1 FIEQNSSIFFTEDP
15 FFINYF
21 YYLIIALIKK
31 CLMPPKTPIC
41 TSIPLFTPF
50 PEHTQ
55 GLTDIVHQFCKC
67 ISHLAS
73 SVWFPFFYA
82 DTIRDVMANFES
94 SQRHPTGE
102 VKMSNVS
109 AQKTHSLRILRM
121 TELTAILG
129 ISRSSIYEKLNPK
142 SRYYDAEF
150 PKPVR
155 LGAASVGWRSTAID
169 EWIASRT
176 V

>member
-1 FIEQNSSIFFTEDP
+1 
-15 FFINYF
+15 
-21 YYLIIALIKK
+21 
-31 CLMPPKTPIC
+31 
-41 TSIPLFTPF
+41 
-50 PEHTQ
+50 
-55 GLTDIVHQFCKC
+55 
-67 ISHLAS
+67 
-73 SVWFPFFYA
+73 
-82 DTIRDVMANFES
+82 MANFES

-155 LGAASVGWRSTAID
+155 LGAASVGWRFTAID

>member
-1 FIEQNSSIFFTEDP
+1 
-15 FFINYF
+15 
-21 YYLIIALIKK
+21 
-31 CLMPPKTPIC
+31 
-41 TSIPLFTPF
+41 
-50 PEHTQ
+50 
-55 GLTDIVHQFCKC
+55 
-67 ISHLAS
+67 
-73 SVWFPFFYA
+73 
-82 DTIRDVMANFES
+82 MANFES

-109 AQKTHSLRILRM
+109 EQKAHPLCILRM

-155 LGAASVGWRSTAID
+155 LGLHLLAGELLLLTSGSLP
-169 EWIASRT
+169 EPFNFFEKNKG
-176 V
+176 

>member
-1 FIEQNSSIFFTEDP
+1 
-15 FFINYF
+15 
-21 YYLIIALIKK
+21 
-31 CLMPPKTPIC
+31 
-41 TSIPLFTPF
+41 
-50 PEHTQ
+50 
-55 GLTDIVHQFCKC
+55 
-67 ISHLAS
+67 
-73 SVWFPFFYA
+73 
-82 DTIRDVMANFES
+82 
-94 SQRHPTGE
+94 
-102 VKMSNVS
+102 MSNVS
-109 AQKTHSLRILRM
+109 APKTQTLSILRM

-150 PKPVR
+150 PRPVR

>member
-1 FIEQNSSIFFTEDP
+1 
-15 FFINYF
+15 
-21 YYLIIALIKK
+21 
-31 CLMPPKTPIC
+31 
-41 TSIPLFTPF
+41 
-50 PEHTQ
+50 
-55 GLTDIVHQFCKC
+55 
-67 ISHLAS
+67 
-73 SVWFPFFYA
+73 
-82 DTIRDVMANFES
+82 
-94 SQRHPTGE
+94 
-102 VKMSNVS
+102 MSNVS

-121 TELTAILG
+121 AELTAILG

>member
-1 FIEQNSSIFFTEDP
+1 
-15 FFINYF
+15 
-21 YYLIIALIKK
+21 
-31 CLMPPKTPIC
+31 
-41 TSIPLFTPF
+41 
-50 PEHTQ
+50 
-55 GLTDIVHQFCKC
+55 
-67 ISHLAS
+67 
-73 SVWFPFFYA
+73 
-82 DTIRDVMANFES
+82 
-94 SQRHPTGE
+94 
-102 VKMSNVS
+102 MSNVS
-109 AQKTHSLRILRM
+109 KQKAHPLCILRM

-155 LGAASVGWRSTAID
+155 LGAASVGWRATAID

>member
-1 FIEQNSSIFFTEDP
+1 
-15 FFINYF
+15 
-21 YYLIIALIKK
+21 
-31 CLMPPKTPIC
+31 
-41 TSIPLFTPF
+41 
-50 PEHTQ
+50 
-55 GLTDIVHQFCKC
+55 
-67 ISHLAS
+67 
-73 SVWFPFFYA
+73 
-82 DTIRDVMANFES
+82 
-94 SQRHPTGE
+94 
-102 VKMSNVS
+102 MSNVS
-109 AQKTHSLRILRM
+109 APKTHPQRILRM

-150 PKPVR
+150 PRPVR